1 MAIIFGFVY
10 GIIALNIRHKE
21 RRMMLEKGADPTIF
35 QTPQTE
41 KITSLR
47 YGLFLI
53 GLALGILMGNILEMS
68 AGLGQEAS
76 YFSMVFLFGGLA
88 LVISFFIGKS
98 MEKKS

>member
-1 MAIIFGFVY
+1 
-10 GIIALNIRHKE
+10 
-21 RRMMLEKGADPTIF
+21 
-35 QTPQTE
+35 
-41 KITSLR
+41 
-47 YGLFLI
+47 
-53 GLALGILMGNILEMS
+53 MS